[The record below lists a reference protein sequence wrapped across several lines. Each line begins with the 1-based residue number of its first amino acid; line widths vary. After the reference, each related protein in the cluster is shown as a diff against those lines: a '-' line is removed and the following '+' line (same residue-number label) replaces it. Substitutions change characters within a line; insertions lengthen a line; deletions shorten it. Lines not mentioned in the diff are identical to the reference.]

1 MKTIQIKN
9 NDDLRLALIR
19 AEEIWDTEN
28 IEELAEL
35 ERLII
40 LISDYEDRML
50 FEERTSQPEIEV
62 EL

>member
-9 NDDLRLALIR
+9 NDALRLALIR

-40 LISDYEDRML
+40 LINDYEDRML